1 MKTQLH
7 APDDIRSHIWKEL
20 VRASRDKHHDWRTPV
35 LATTGLDG
43 LAQART
49 VVLRHAHMTTFELD
63 LYTDSR
69 SAKVQELKA
78 QAQAQLVFWSSRLG
92 WQLRAQVKVSVITSG
107 PELDALWQIVRQSP
121 SAGDYLSPLAP
132 GAVLPEAHADADADA
147 DADVDGNAGANAD
160 ADSKA
165 ERKVPLN
172 GPLAAPCFAVLR
184 AQVTQMDWLELS
196 RTGHRRALLDAH
208 TWAWLAP

>member
-1 MKTQLH
+1 MKTQLD
-7 APDDIRSHIWKEL
+7 APDDIRSQIWIEL
-20 VRASRDKHHDWRTPV
+20 VRASRDKHHEWRTPV

-49 VVLRHAHMTTFELD
+49 VVLRHAHTATFELD

-69 SAKVQELKA
+69 SAKAQELKA
-78 QAQAQLVFWSSRLG
+78 QAQAQLVFWSARLS
-92 WQLRAQVKVSVITSG
+92 WQLRAQVAVSVITAG

-121 SAGDYLSPLAP
+121 SAGDYLSRLAP
-132 GAVLPEAHADADADA
+132 GAVLPEAHADSDA
-147 DADVDGNAGANAD
+147 
-160 ADSKA
+160 KA
-165 ERKVPLN
+165 ERKAPLI
-172 GPLAAPCFAVLR
+172 GPLATPCFAVLR
-184 AQVTQMDWLELS
+184 AEVTQMDWLELS